1 MAEITAALVM
11 ELRAETNVGM
21 MECKKALQEAGGDK
35 VKAVQLLR
43 ERGLAIAGK
52 KASRAA
58 NSGVIAAKTTPDGRT
73 GVMLEVNCETD
84 FVARNEIFQGFVG
97 ELLAKALQS
106 EGELAPLVKDQVAA
120 RIAQIGENIV
130 VRRNVKFAVQGAGLI
145 ATYIHL
151 GSKVGVMLE
160 LGCAKPETAA
170 HAVCVELA
178 RDLTLHVAAC
188 TPHYLDRQA
197 VPAKVLAVERE
208 IYAKQVENKP
218 ANIIEKIVNGKVEKF
233 FSQVCF
239 VEQPFVKDQDVTV
252 TKLLAAKSKEV
263 GDTLTLRR
271 FARFQLGEEIQ

>member
-58 NSGVIAAKTTPDGRT
+58 NSGVIAAQTTAGGRT
-73 GVMLEVNCETD
+73 GVLLEVNCETD

>member
-1 MAEITAALVM
+1 MAEISAALVM

-21 MECKKALQEAGGDK
+21 MECKKALQDAGGDK

-43 ERGLAIAGK
+43 ERGLATAGK

-58 NSGVIAAKTTPDGRT
+58 NSGVIAAKTTADGRT
-73 GVMLEVNCETD
+73 GVLLEVNCETD

-97 ELLAKALQS
+97 ELLAKALRS

-130 VRRNVKFAVQGAGLI
+130 VRRNVKFAVQGEGLI

-160 LGCAKPETAA
+160 LGWAKPETAA
-170 HAVCVELA
+170 HAACVELA
-178 RDLTLHVAAC
+178 KDLTLHVAAC
-188 TPHYLDRQA
+188 APHYLDRQA
-197 VPAKVLAVERE
+197 VPGKVLAVERE

-233 FSQVCF
+233 YSQVCF

-252 TKLLAAKSKEV
+252 TKLLAAKSKDV
-263 GDTLTLRR
+263 GDTLSVRR